1 MEFAL
6 YITLFGGVLLLLYG
20 IKLVG
25 EGLQRAAGA
34 LLKSLLGRLTKNPLT
49 GLGIGTLIT
58 AILQSS
64 SAATVM
70 LVGFVNA
77 GLLNLRQS
85 MGVILGADI
94 GTTITV
100 QLISFKIFDYAILLV
115 GLGILGMLVLKN
127 RVRKDLSQGVLGFG
141 FIFLSIKIMAES
153 MTPLKE
159 SQIFMLL
166 LGALG
171 DNPLTGILISAI
183 FTALFHSSAATI
195 GIALAMAVE
204 GIIPLKAA
212 ISVIFGANIGTCVT
226 AIMASIGASAEA
238 KRTAYAHIFFKILGV
253 AVFLPFMDEFGKALT
268 HTSTSLPRQIANA
281 HTIFN
286 IAISA
291 IFLPFLGLADK
302 VITRMVPEKVSPERF
317 GPKYLDPH
325 LLSAP
330 ELALGQATREVL
342 RMADIVEEML
352 KGTLKVYRDNDS
364 DLLEKIEDRDDDV
377 DLLDREIKL
386 YLVKILRGL
395 LTEPLSKRQIDILEM
410 INNLENIG
418 DIVDKNLMRS
428 AKKKIKYN
436 WNFSKEGMEE
446 IELFHGKI
454 VENFDLAISAFTSRD
469 TDLATKI
476 INRKNRIEEV
486 CKELKQAHINRL
498 HLGYKE
504 SIETSSIHLDF
515 LTNLERI
522 NSHITQMAYPLLEEK
537 GLG

>member
-1 MEFAL
+1 MEFII
-6 YITLFGGVLLLLYG
+6 YTSLFGGVLLLLYG
-20 IKLVG
+20 IRLVG
-25 EGLQRAAGA
+25 EGLQSAAGP
-34 LLKSLLGRLTKNPLT
+34 LLKSVLGRLTRNPLS

-64 SAATVM
+64 SATTVM

-85 MGVILGADI
+85 MGIILGADI
-94 GTTITV
+94 GTTVTI
-100 QLISFKIFDYAILLV
+100 QLISFRVFDYAILLV
-115 GLGILGMLVLKN
+115 GLGILGMLVFKN

-141 FIFLSIKIMAES
+141 FIFLSIRIMAES

-159 SQIFMLL
+159 SPVFMLL

-171 DNPLTGILISAI
+171 DNPLTGIIISGI

-212 ISVIFGANIGTCVT
+212 IAVILGANIGTCVT
-226 AIMASIGASAEA
+226 AVTASVGTSAEA
-238 KRTAYAHIFFKILGV
+238 KRTAYAHIVFKIAGV
-253 AVFLPFMDEFGKALT
+253 AIVLPFLEQFEKAVV
-268 HTSTSLPRQIANA
+268 STAESLPRQIANA

-286 IAISA
+286 IGIALV
-291 IFLPFLGLADK
+291 FLPFLPIAEK
-302 VITRMVPEKVSPERF
+302 VFTRIVPEKVSPEKF
-317 GPKYLDPH
+317 GPRYLDSH
-325 LLSAP
+325 LFSTP
-330 ELALGQATREVL
+330 ELALGQATREAI
-342 RMADIVEEML
+342 RMADIVEEMI
-352 KGTLKVYRDNDS
+352 KGTISVFKNNDRE
-364 DLLEKIEDRDDDV
+364 LLEKIEDRDDDV

-386 YLVKILRGL
+386 YLVKILRGS
-395 LTEPLSKRQIDILEM
+395 LTDSLSKREIDILDM

-428 AKKKIKYN
+428 AKKKIN
-436 WNFSKEGMEE
+436 SGLSFSKEGMEE
-446 IELFHGKI
+446 IATFHGKI
-454 VENFDLAISAFTSRD
+454 IENFDLAISAFTSRSA
-469 TDLATKI
+469 DLASKVV
-476 INRKNRIEEV
+476 NRKDRIEEM

-504 SIETSSIHLDF
+504 SIETSSIHLDV

-537 GLG
+537 G

>member
-1 MEFAL
+1 M

-20 IKLVG
+20 IRLVR
-25 EGLQRAAGA
+25 EGLQRASGP
-34 LLKSLLGRLTKNPLT
+34 LLKSILGKLTKNPLA
-49 GLGIGTLIT
+49 GLGVGTLVT

-64 SAATVM
+64 SAATAM
-70 LVGFVNA
+70 LIGFVNA
-77 GLLNLRQS
+77 GLLNLRQG

-115 GLGILGMLVLKN
+115 GLGVLGILISKN
-127 RVRKDLSQGVLGFG
+127 RVRQDLSQGFLGFG

-153 MTPLKE
+153 MAPLKE

-171 DNPLTGILISAI
+171 DNPITGIIISGI
-183 FTALFHSSAATI
+183 FTALVHSSAATI
-195 GIALAMAVE
+195 GVALAMAVE

-212 ISVIFGANIGTCVT
+212 IAVIFGANIGTCIT
-226 AIMASIGASAEA
+226 AITASLGASSEA
-238 KRTAYAHIFFKILGV
+238 KRTAYAHIFFKIFGV
-253 AVFLPFMDEFGKALT
+253 VIFLPFITEFGNILI
-268 HTSTSLPRQIANA
+268 HTSTSLPRQIANG
-281 HTIFN
+281 HTFFN
-286 IAISA
+286 IVIAM
-291 IFLPFLGLADK
+291 IFLPFLPLAEK
-302 VITRMVPEKVSPERF
+302 VITRIVPEKISIERF
-317 GPKYLDPH
+317 GPRYLDPH
-325 LLSAP
+325 LLSTP

-352 KGTLKVYRDNDS
+352 RGTLKVYRENDS

-386 YLVKILRGL
+386 YLVKTLRGAM
-395 LTEPLSKRQIDILEM
+395 TEPLSKREIDILEM

-446 IELFHGKI
+446 IELFHSRI
-454 VENFDLAISAFTSRD
+454 IENFDLAISAFTSHD
-469 TDLATKI
+469 SELAAKV
-476 INRKNRIEEV
+476 INKKNRIEEM

-522 NSHITQMAYPLLEEK
+522 NSHITQMAYPILEERVSS
-537 GLG
+537 

>member
-1 MEFAL
+1 MEFII
-6 YITLFGGVLLLLYG
+6 YISLFGGVLLLLYG
-20 IKLVG
+20 IRLVS
-25 EGLQRAAGA
+25 EGLQRAAGP
-34 LLKSLLGRLTKNPLT
+34 LLKSVLGRLTRNPLS

-64 SAATVM
+64 SATTVM

-85 MGVILGADI
+85 MGIILGADI
-94 GTTITV
+94 GTTVTI
-100 QLISFKIFDYAILLV
+100 QLISFRVFDYAILLV

-141 FIFLSIKIMAES
+141 FIFLSIRIMAES

-159 SQIFMLL
+159 SPVFMLL

-171 DNPLTGILISAI
+171 DNPLTGIIISCI

-212 ISVIFGANIGTCVT
+212 IAVILGANIGTCVSAVT
-226 AIMASIGASAEA
+226 ASVGTSAEA
-238 KRTAYAHIFFKILGV
+238 KRTAYAHIIFKVIGV
-253 AVFLPFMDEFGKALT
+253 ALMLPFLDDFGRVVV
-268 HTSTSLPRQIANA
+268 STSELLPRQVANA

-286 IAISA
+286 TAIAF
-291 IFLPFLGLADK
+291 IFLPFISIAEK
-302 VITRMVPEKVSPERF
+302 IITRIVPEEVSPEKF
-317 GPKYLDPH
+317 GPKYIDPH
-325 LLSAP
+325 LLSTP
-330 ELALGQATREVL
+330 ELALGQATREVI
-342 RMADIVEEML
+342 RMADIVEEMI
-352 KGTLKVYRDNDS
+352 KGAIKVYRDNNGE
-364 DLLEKIEDRDDDV
+364 LLEKIEDRDNDV

-386 YLVKILRGL
+386 YLVKILRGS

-418 DIVDKNLMRS
+418 DIIDKNLMRS
-428 AKKKIKYN
+428 AKKKIKYG
-436 WNFSKEGMEE
+436 WNFSNDGMEE
-446 IELFHGKI
+446 IGSFHSKV
-454 VENFDLAISAFTSRD
+454 VENFDLAISAFTGRD
-469 TDLATKI
+469 SELAMKV
-476 INRKNRIEEV
+476 INRKNKIEEM
-486 CKELKQAHINRL
+486 CRELKQAHINRL

-504 SIETSSIHLDF
+504 SIETSSIHLDV

-537 GLG
+537 G